1 VASALRVAVSFMFRG
16 SPFVLVFY
24 FPITRIGEPFRVL
37 LLRFLGRAKAHPPNR
52 RGYAPRPPK
61 TLRRDANALR
71 NKVEAF
77 RREHPGCH
85 KAIHVVMVT
94 LGGVA
99 RNAYYHEIVTDD
111 IRGEDLF
118 S

>member
-1 VASALRVAVSFMFRG
+1 MTCQYKYYPLIQDAA
-16 SPFVLVFY
+16 Y
-24 FPITRIGEPFRVL
+24 
-37 LLRFLGRAKAHPPNR
+37 
-52 RGYAPRPPK
+52 
-61 TLRRDANALR
+61 ANALR